1 MMFLHTILLQTVER
15 NDQLGPM
22 AVLALACVVVAS
34 SLGLAVS
41 IGLARRVQQ
50 IGDQGPGQA
59 SSLDIEEA
67 DAGDHIDRE

>member
-1 MMFLHTILLQTVER
+1 
-15 NDQLGPM
+15 
-22 AVLALACVVVAS
+22 LACVVVAS